1 MLDLA
6 LKEWR
11 VVCELLAQGRTALL
25 LRKGGVHEDGG
36 PGRFKLEHD
45 RFALFPATEH
55 ENFEWVK
62 PAYREGFEPVA
73 PQQSTVL
80 IPGWAEVAKIWQIPS
95 REAFDQLDDLYAWEK
110 PQIDVRFHYKPDRPL
125 YLMALRAYRLAE
137 AKSVAVTQH
146 YWGCKSWVDL
156 SEQDQVAPVGELAM
170 AASALDELIGRVDA
184 AMI

>member
-11 VVCELLAQGRTALL
+11 IICQLLAQGRTALL

-62 PAYREGFEPVA
+62 PEYREGFEPVA

-80 IPGWAEVAKIWQIPS
+80 ISGWAQVAKIWQIPS
-95 REAFDQLDDLYAWEK
+95 RQAFDQLDDLHPWEK
-110 PQIDVRFHYKPDRPL
+110 PQIDMRFNYKPDRPL
-125 YLMALRAYRLAE
+125 YLMALRAYRLIE
-137 AKSVAVTQH
+137 PKPVAVTQH

-156 SEQDQVAPVGELAM
+156 SEQDCVAPEGELSM
-170 AASALDELIGRVDA
+170 PTKELEALIDRVDTLMA
-184 AMI
+184 